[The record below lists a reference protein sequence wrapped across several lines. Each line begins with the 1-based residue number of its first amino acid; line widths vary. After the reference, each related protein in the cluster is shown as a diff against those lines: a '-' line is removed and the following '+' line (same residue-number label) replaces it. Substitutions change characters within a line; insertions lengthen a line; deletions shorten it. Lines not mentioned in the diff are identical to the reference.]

1 MSNDNQ
7 DLMHRIN
14 EKYKKMSKGQ
24 KLISEYI
31 MNNYEKAAFMTAS
44 KLGNKVGVSESTV
57 VRFANML
64 GYDGY
69 PKLQKALQEL
79 IRNKLTTL
87 QRIEMTS
94 DLDESTLLKSV
105 LKADMNN
112 IRLTLEEV
120 NKDDFDKVVE
130 SIFSARNIYILGL
143 RSAAP
148 LAQFMGYYLSFI
160 FDNVRLVTSGINDIL
175 EQLVHISPQDL
186 LIGISFP
193 RYARR
198 TVEAVNF
205 AKGKGAKIVAITDA
219 ILSPLTSYADYI
231 LLARSDM
238 ASFVDSLVAP
248 LSLINALIVA
258 VGIRKKPDISSDFLE
273 LEKIWD
279 NYQVY
284 LSKDRST

>member
-1 MSNDNQ
+1 MPNENQ

-44 KLGNKVGVSESTV
+44 KLGSKVGVSESTV

-112 IRLTLEEV
+112 IRLTLEEI
-120 NKDDFDKVVE
+120 DIEAFDKVVE
-130 SIFSARNIYILGL
+130 SIFSAKNIYILGL

-148 LAQFMGYYLSFI
+148 LAQFMGYYLSFM
-160 FDNVRLVTSGINDIL
+160 FDNIRLVTSGINDIL
-175 EQLVHISPQDL
+175 EQLIHISPQDL

-198 TVEAVNF
+198 TVEAMTF
-205 AKGKGAKIVAITDA
+205 AKGKGARTVAITDT

-258 VGIRKKPDISSDFLE
+258 VGLRKKPDISSEFME

-279 NYQVY
+279 EYQVY
-284 LSKDRST
+284 LGKDRST

>member
-1 MSNDNQ
+1 
-7 DLMHRIN
+7 
-14 EKYKKMSKGQ
+14 
-24 KLISEYI
+24 
-31 MNNYEKAAFMTAS
+31 MTAS
-44 KLGNKVGVSESTV
+44 RLGNKVGVSESTV

-64 GYDGY
+64 GYEGY

-120 NKDDFDKVVE
+120 DKETFDGVVE
-130 SIFSARNIYILGL
+130 SIFSARNIYVLGL

-148 LAQFMGYYLSFI
+148 LAQFMGYYLSFM
-160 FDNVRLVTSGINDIL
+160 FDNIRLVTSGINDIL

-198 TVEAVNF
+198 TVEAVTF
-205 AKGKGAKIVAITDA
+205 AKGKGAKTVAITDT

-258 VGIRKKPDISSDFLE
+258 LGLRKKADISSGFME
-273 LEKIWD
+273 LERIWD
-279 NYQVY
+279 EYQVY